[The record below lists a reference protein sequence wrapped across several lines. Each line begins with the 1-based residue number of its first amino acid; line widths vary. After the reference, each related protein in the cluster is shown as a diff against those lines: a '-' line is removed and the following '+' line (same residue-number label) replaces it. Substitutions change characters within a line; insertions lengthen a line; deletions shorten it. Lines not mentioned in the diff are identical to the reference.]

1 MTVVYIGVGS
11 NLGEREVHI
20 AAAIGRI
27 AELPK
32 TELVKV
38 SSLIETDPVGVTDQG
53 RFLNGA
59 MELRTDLGPIE
70 LLDELQAIEN
80 DLGRVRTVRWGPR
93 TIDLDI
99 LLYDNAV
106 IDDGRLSVPHPL
118 MHEREFV
125 LGPFAEIAPDAV
137 HPANGKTAA
146 EMLSGLRG
154 PEEE

>member
-1 MTVVYIGVGS
+1 MATVFIGIGS
-11 NLGEREVHI
+11 NLGEREAHV

-32 TELVKV
+32 AELVKV

-59 MELRTDLGPIE
+59 MELRTDLGPLE

-80 DLGRVRTVRWGPR
+80 DLGRVRTARWGPR

-99 LLYDNAV
+99 LLYDNVV
-106 IDDGRLSVPHPL
+106 IDGGRLSVPHPL

-125 LGPFAEIAPDAV
+125 LAPLAEIAPDAV
-137 HPANGKTAA
+137 HPATGKTVAD
-146 EMLSGLRG
+146 MLSGLRG
-154 PEEE
+154 SKKE